1 LVNLIKVGNVSV
13 FVARQAIFNRR
24 QNVVAYE
31 LLFRDSP
38 KNYFPDICEGE
49 ATARLIM
56 ENQLNLGTRHI
67 TSGKKA
73 LINIGPESLELD
85 LCAFLPCQDVVIE
98 LLETIEPNDENY
110 EMCRDLFHRNYK
122 LALDDFVYKPQWD
135 RFLKL
140 VKLIKFDISI
150 TPLSEITPVIKKL
163 QKHKKIKLLA
173 EKLETQEDFELAH
186 KMGFDYFQGYF
197 FAKPTMIKQNDID
210 YNYSLVVAIYAEIM
224 KPSPDIKA
232 IAGLFE
238 LDAALAYKLLRLI
251 NSGVFPIQ
259 SKISSLKQALVYL
272 GHERL
277 KKFVSLIV
285 TAHTA
290 GKKPAELMQVCVV
303 RARFCELIAKK
314 VAKQQSGEAFL
325 TGLFSLLDAILD
337 QPMSLLVEK
346 LPFPDEIKA
355 ALLDEKNTLYYIL
368 NVVKAFETG
377 SWWALEQA
385 VILINLDSKALPDLY
400 QQAVDWA
407 DNYKNNS

>member
-1 LVNLIKVGNVSV
+1 MDLNKVGKVSV

-24 QNVVAYE
+24 QKVVAYE

-38 KNYFPDICEGE
+38 KNFFPDIAEGQ

-98 LLETIEPNDENY
+98 LLESIEPTDTNY
-110 EMCRDLFHRNYK
+110 ELCRELFHSNFN

-140 VKLIKFDISI
+140 VKLIKFDITI
-150 TPLSEITPVIKKL
+150 TPLDEIHPIIKKL
-163 QKHKKIKLLA
+163 KDHKQIKLLA
-173 EKLETQEDFELAH
+173 EKIETQQEYEVAAG
-186 KMGFDYFQGYF
+186 MGFDYFQGYF
-197 FAKPTMIKQNDID
+197 FAKPTMMKHNDID
-210 YNYSLVVAIYAEIM
+210 YNYGLVVAIYAEIM
-224 KPSPDIKA
+224 KPNPDLTA
-232 IAGLFE
+232 IAQLFE

-259 SKISSLKQALVYL
+259 SKIASLKQALVYL
-272 GHERL
+272 GQERL

-314 VAKQQSGEAFL
+314 VAKHQSGEAFL

-346 LPFPDEIKA
+346 LPFQDDIKA
-355 ALLDEKNTLYYIL
+355 ALLEEKNTLYYIL
-368 NVVKAFETG
+368 KVVKAYETG

-385 VILINLDSKALPDLY
+385 VIFLNIQSDILPELY
-400 QQAVDWA
+400 QMSVDWA
-407 DNYKNNS
+407 DSYKNNI

>member
-1 LVNLIKVGNVSV
+1 MSV
-13 FVARQAIFNRR
+13 FVARQAIFNRK

-31 LLFRDSP
+31 LLFRNSAE
-38 KNYFPDICEGE
+38 NFFPNIEEGQ

-67 TSGKKA
+67 TSGKTA
-73 LINIGPESLELD
+73 LINIGPDSLKHN
-85 LCAFLPCQDVVIE
+85 LCDFLPCKDVVIE
-98 LLETIEPNDENY
+98 LLETIEPTDDNY
-110 EMCRDLFHRNYK
+110 QLCRELFHKNYK
-122 LALDDFVYKPQWD
+122 LALDDFVYNEQWE
-135 RFLKL
+135 RFLKFIKL
-140 VKLIKFDISI
+140 VKFDIAQ
-150 TPLSEITPVIKKL
+150 TPLSDIAEIVEKL
-163 QKHKKIKLLA
+163 KQHKKIKILA
-173 EKLETQEDFELAH
+173 EKIETQADYHQAH

-197 FAKPTMIKQNDID
+197 FAKPTMHEQQDID
-210 YNYSLVVAIYAEIM
+210 YNYALVVAIYAQVM
-224 KPSPDIKA
+224 KPSPDIKQISA
-232 IAGLFE
+232 LFE
-238 LDAALAYKLLRLI
+238 ADAALAYKLMRLI

-259 SKISSLKQALVYL
+259 SKISSIKQALVYL

-303 RARFCELIAKK
+303 RARFCELIAKQVSK
-314 VAKQQSGEAFL
+314 SLAGEAFL

-346 LPFPDEIKA
+346 LPFPDDIKA

-368 NVVKAFETG
+368 NVVQAYETG
-377 SWWALEQA
+377 SWWTLEKA
-385 VILINLDSKALPDLY
+385 VILLNVKSDVLPGLY
-400 QQAVDWA
+400 KQAVDWA

>member
-1 LVNLIKVGNVSV
+1 MELNKVGKVSV

-24 QNVVAYE
+24 QKVVAYE

-38 KNYFPDICEGE
+38 KNFFPDIAEGQ

-98 LLETIEPNDENY
+98 LLESIEPTDTNY
-110 EMCRDLFHRNYK
+110 ELCRELFHSNFN

-140 VKLIKFDISI
+140 VKLIKFDITI
-150 TPLSEITPVIKKL
+150 TPLNDIHPIIKKL
-163 QKHKKIKLLA
+163 KDHKQIKLLA
-173 EKLETQEDFELAH
+173 EKIETQEEYEVAAG
-186 KMGFDYFQGYF
+186 MGFDYFQGYF
-197 FAKPTMIKQNDID
+197 FAKPTMMKHNDID
-210 YNYSLVVAIYAEIM
+210 YNYGLVVAIYAEIM
-224 KPSPDIKA
+224 GPNPDLTK
-232 IAGLFE
+232 IAALFE

-259 SKISSLKQALVYL
+259 SKIASLKQALVYL
-272 GHERL
+272 GQERL
-277 KKFVSLIV
+277 KNFVSLIV

-314 VAKQQSGEAFL
+314 VAKHQSGEAFL

-346 LPFPDEIKA
+346 LPFQDDIKA
-355 ALLDEKNTLYYIL
+355 ALLEEKNTLYYIL
-368 NVVKAFETG
+368 KVVKAYETG

-385 VILINLDSKALPDLY
+385 VIFLNIQSDILPELY
-400 QQAVDWA
+400 QKSVDWA
-407 DNYKNNS
+407 DSYKNNI

>member
-1 LVNLIKVGNVSV
+1 MELNKVGKVSV

-24 QNVVAYE
+24 QKVVAYE

-38 KNYFPDICEGE
+38 KNFFPDIAEGQ

-98 LLETIEPNDENY
+98 LLESIEPTDTNY
-110 EMCRDLFHRNYK
+110 ELCRELFHSNFN

-140 VKLIKFDISI
+140 VKLIKFDITI
-150 TPLSEITPVIKKL
+150 TPLDDIHPIIKKL
-163 QKHKKIKLLA
+163 KDHKQIKLLA
-173 EKLETQEDFELAH
+173 EKIETQEEYEVAAG
-186 KMGFDYFQGYF
+186 MGFDYFQGYF
-197 FAKPTMIKQNDID
+197 FAKPTMMKHNDID
-210 YNYSLVVAIYAEIM
+210 YNYGLVVAIYAEIM
-224 KPSPDIKA
+224 GPNPDLTK
-232 IAGLFE
+232 IAALFE

-259 SKISSLKQALVYL
+259 SKIASLKQALVYL
-272 GHERL
+272 GQERL

-314 VAKQQSGEAFL
+314 VAKHQSGEAFL
-325 TGLFSLLDAILD
+325 TGLFSLLNAILD

-346 LPFPDEIKA
+346 LPFQDDIKA
-355 ALLDEKNTLYYIL
+355 ALLEEKNTLYYIL
-368 NVVKAFETG
+368 KVVKAYETG

-385 VILINLDSKALPDLY
+385 VIFLNIQSDILPELY
-400 QQAVDWA
+400 QKSVDWA
-407 DNYKNNS
+407 DSYKNNI

>member
-1 LVNLIKVGNVSV
+1 MSV
-13 FVARQAIFNRR
+13 FVARQAIFNRSKK
-24 QNVVAYE
+24 VVAYE

-38 KNYFPDICEGE
+38 KNYFPDIAEGQ

-73 LINIGPESLELD
+73 LINIGPESLKLD

-98 LLETIEPNDENY
+98 LLESIEPTDDNY
-110 EMCRDLFHRNYK
+110 ELCRGLFHSNYK

-140 VKLIKFDISI
+140 VKLIKFDIAI
-150 TPLSEITPVIKKL
+150 TPLSEIQPIIKKL
-163 QKHKKIKLLA
+163 QAHKQIKILA
-173 EKLETQEDFELAH
+173 EKIETQDDYKLAFD
-186 KMGFDYFQGYF
+186 MGFDYFQGYF

-210 YNYSLVVAIYAEIM
+210 YNYGLVVAIYAEIM
-224 KPSPDIKA
+224 KNSPDIKA
-232 IAGLFE
+232 ISGLFE

-259 SKISSLKQALVYL
+259 SQISSLKQALVYL

-303 RARFCELIAKK
+303 RARFCELLAKK
-314 VAKQQSGEAFL
+314 VNKSQSGEAFL

-346 LPFPDEIKA
+346 LPFPDEIKT
-355 ALLDEKNTLYYIL
+355 ALLGDKNTLYYIL
-368 NVVKAFETG
+368 NVVKAYETG

-385 VILINLDSKALPDLY
+385 VLLLNIDSAILPPLY
-400 QQAVDWA
+400 QQSVDWA
-407 DNYKNNS
+407 DSYKNNI

>member
-1 LVNLIKVGNVSV
+1 MSV
-13 FVARQAIFNRR
+13 FVARQAIFNRSKK
-24 QNVVAYE
+24 VVAYE

-38 KNYFPDICEGE
+38 KNYFPDIAEGQ

-73 LINIGPESLELD
+73 LINIGPESLKLD

-98 LLETIEPNDENY
+98 LLETIEPTDDNY
-110 EMCRDLFHRNYK
+110 ELCRGLFHSNYK

-140 VKLIKFDISI
+140 VKLIKFDIAI
-150 TPLSEITPVIKKL
+150 TPLSEIQPIVTKL
-163 QKHKKIKLLA
+163 QAHKQIKILA
-173 EKLETQEDFELAH
+173 EKIETQEDYELAFD
-186 KMGFDYFQGYF
+186 MGFDYFQGYF

-210 YNYSLVVAIYAEIM
+210 YNYGLVVAIYAEIM
-224 KPSPDIKA
+224 KQSPDIKT
-232 IAGLFE
+232 IASLFE

-259 SKISSLKQALVYL
+259 SQISSLKQALVYL

-303 RARFCELIAKK
+303 RARFCELVAKK
-314 VAKQQSGEAFL
+314 VNKSQSGEAFL

-346 LPFPDEIKA
+346 LPFPDEIKT
-355 ALLDEKNTLYYIL
+355 ALLGDKSTLYYIL
-368 NVVKAFETG
+368 NVVKAYETG

-385 VILINLDSKALPDLY
+385 VLLLNIDSAILPPLY
-400 QQAVDWA
+400 QQSVDWA
-407 DNYKNNS
+407 DSYKNNI

>member
-1 LVNLIKVGNVSV
+1 MSV
-13 FVARQAIFNRR
+13 FVARQAIFNRK

-31 LLFRDSP
+31 LLFRNSAE
-38 KNYFPDICEGE
+38 NFFPNIEEGQ

-67 TSGKKA
+67 TSGKTA
-73 LINIGPESLELD
+73 LINIGPDSLKHN
-85 LCAFLPCQDVVIE
+85 LCDFLPCKDVVIE
-98 LLETIEPNDENY
+98 LLETIEPTDDNY
-110 EMCRDLFHRNYK
+110 QLCRELFHKNYK
-122 LALDDFVYKPQWD
+122 LALDDFVYNEQWE
-135 RFLKL
+135 RFLKFIKL
-140 VKLIKFDISI
+140 VKFDIAQ
-150 TPLSEITPVIKKL
+150 TPLSDIAEIVEKL
-163 QKHKKIKLLA
+163 KQHKKIKILA
-173 EKLETQEDFELAH
+173 EKIETQADYHQAH

-197 FAKPTMIKQNDID
+197 FAKPTMHEQQDID
-210 YNYSLVVAIYAEIM
+210 YNYALVVAIYAQVM
-224 KPSPDIKA
+224 KPSPDIKQISA
-232 IAGLFE
+232 LFE
-238 LDAALAYKLLRLI
+238 ADAALAYKLMRLI

-259 SKISSLKQALVYL
+259 SKISSIKQALVYL

-303 RARFCELIAKK
+303 RARFCELIAKQVSK
-314 VAKQQSGEAFL
+314 SLAGEAFL

-346 LPFPDEIKA
+346 LPFPDDIKA

-368 NVVKAFETG
+368 NVVQAYETG
-377 SWWALEQA
+377 SWWTLEKA
-385 VILINLDSKALPDLY
+385 VILLNVKSDVLPGLY
-400 QQAVDWA
+400 NQAVDWA

>member
-1 LVNLIKVGNVSV
+1 MSV
-13 FVARQAIFNRR
+13 FVARQAIFNRK

-31 LLFRDSP
+31 LLFRNSAE
-38 KNYFPDICEGE
+38 NFFPDIEEGQ

-67 TSGKKA
+67 TSGKTA
-73 LINIGPESLELD
+73 LINIGPDSLKHN
-85 LCAFLPCQDVVIE
+85 LCDFLPCKDVVIE
-98 LLETIEPNDENY
+98 LLETIEPTDDNY
-110 EMCRDLFHRNYK
+110 QLCRELFHKNYK
-122 LALDDFVYKPQWD
+122 LALDDFVYNEQWE
-135 RFLKL
+135 RFLKFIKL
-140 VKLIKFDISI
+140 VKFDIAQ
-150 TPLSEITPVIKKL
+150 TPLSDIAEIVEKL
-163 QKHKKIKLLA
+163 KQHKKIKILA
-173 EKLETQEDFELAH
+173 EKIETQADYHQAH

-197 FAKPTMIKQNDID
+197 FAKPTMHEQQDID
-210 YNYSLVVAIYAEIM
+210 YNYALVVAIYAQVM
-224 KPSPDIKA
+224 KPSPDIKQ
-232 IAGLFE
+232 ISVLFE
-238 LDAALAYKLLRLI
+238 ADAALAYKLMRLI

-259 SKISSLKQALVYL
+259 SKISSIKQALVYL

-303 RARFCELIAKK
+303 RARFCELIAKQVSK
-314 VAKQQSGEAFL
+314 SLAGEAFL

-355 ALLDEKNTLYYIL
+355 ALLNEKNTLYYIL
-368 NVVKAFETG
+368 NVVQAYETG
-377 SWWALEQA
+377 SWWTLEKA
-385 VILINLDSKALPDLY
+385 VILLNVKSDVLPGLY
-400 QQAVDWA
+400 YQAVDWA

>member
-1 LVNLIKVGNVSV
+1 MELNKVGKVSV

-24 QNVVAYE
+24 QKVVAYE

-38 KNYFPDICEGE
+38 KNFFPDIAEGQ

-98 LLETIEPNDENY
+98 LLESIEPTDTNY
-110 EMCRDLFHRNYK
+110 ELCRELFHSNFN

-140 VKLIKFDISI
+140 VKLIKFDITI
-150 TPLSEITPVIKKL
+150 TPLSDIHPIIKKL
-163 QKHKKIKLLA
+163 KDHKQIKLLA
-173 EKLETQEDFELAH
+173 EKIETQEEYEVAAG
-186 KMGFDYFQGYF
+186 MGFDYFQGYF
-197 FAKPTMIKQNDID
+197 FAKPTMMKHNDID
-210 YNYSLVVAIYAEIM
+210 YNYGLVVAIYAEIM
-224 KPSPDIKA
+224 GPNPDLTK
-232 IAGLFE
+232 IAALFE

-259 SKISSLKQALVYL
+259 SKIASLKQALVYL
-272 GHERL
+272 GQERL

-314 VAKQQSGEAFL
+314 VAKHQSGEAFL

-346 LPFPDEIKA
+346 LPFQDEIKA
-355 ALLDEKNTLYYIL
+355 ALLEEKNTLYYIL
-368 NVVKAFETG
+368 KVVKAYETG

-385 VILINLDSKALPDLY
+385 VIFLNIQSDILPELY
-400 QQAVDWA
+400 QKSVDWA
-407 DNYKNNS
+407 DSYKNNI

>member
-1 LVNLIKVGNVSV
+1 MSV
-13 FVARQAIFNRR
+13 FVARQAIFNRSKK
-24 QNVVAYE
+24 VVAYE

-38 KNYFPDICEGE
+38 KNYFPDIAEGQ

-73 LINIGPESLELD
+73 LINIGPESLKLD

-98 LLETIEPNDENY
+98 LLETIEPTDDNY
-110 EMCRDLFHRNYK
+110 ELCRGLFHSNYK

-140 VKLIKFDISI
+140 VKLIKFDIAI
-150 TPLSEITPVIKKL
+150 TPLSEIQPIVTKL
-163 QKHKKIKLLA
+163 QAHKQIKILA
-173 EKLETQEDFELAH
+173 EKIETQEDYELAFD
-186 KMGFDYFQGYF
+186 MGFDYFQGYF

-210 YNYSLVVAIYAEIM
+210 YNYGLVVAIYAEIM
-224 KPSPDIKA
+224 KQSPDIKT
-232 IAGLFE
+232 IASLFE

-259 SKISSLKQALVYL
+259 SQISSLKQALVYL

-303 RARFCELIAKK
+303 RARFCELVAKK
-314 VAKQQSGEAFL
+314 VNKSQSGEAFL

-346 LPFPDEIKA
+346 LPFPDEIKT
-355 ALLDEKNTLYYIL
+355 ALLGDKNTLYYIL
-368 NVVKAFETG
+368 NLVKAYETG

-385 VILINLDSKALPDLY
+385 VLLLNIDSAILPPLY
-400 QQAVDWA
+400 QQSVDWA
-407 DNYKNNS
+407 DSYKNNI

>member
-1 LVNLIKVGNVSV
+1 MSV
-13 FVARQAIFNRR
+13 FVARQAIFNRSKK
-24 QNVVAYE
+24 VVAYE

-38 KNYFPDICEGE
+38 KNYFPDIAEGQ

-73 LINIGPESLELD
+73 LINIGPESLKLD

-98 LLETIEPNDENY
+98 LLETIEPTDDNY
-110 EMCRDLFHRNYK
+110 ELCRGLFHSNYK

-140 VKLIKFDISI
+140 VKLIKFDIAI
-150 TPLSEITPVIKKL
+150 TPLSEIQPIVTKL
-163 QKHKKIKLLA
+163 QAHKQIKILA
-173 EKLETQEDFELAH
+173 EKIETQEDYELAFD
-186 KMGFDYFQGYF
+186 MGFDYFQGYF
-197 FAKPTMIKQNDID
+197 FAKPTMIKQNDVD
-210 YNYSLVVAIYAEIM
+210 YNYGLVVAIYAEIM
-224 KPSPDIKA
+224 KQSPDIKT
-232 IAGLFE
+232 IASLFE

-259 SKISSLKQALVYL
+259 SQISSLKQALVYL

-303 RARFCELIAKK
+303 RARFCELVAKK
-314 VAKQQSGEAFL
+314 VNKSQSGEAFL

-346 LPFPDEIKA
+346 LPFPDEIKT
-355 ALLDEKNTLYYIL
+355 ALLGDKNTLYYIL
-368 NVVKAFETG
+368 NVVKAYETG

-385 VILINLDSKALPDLY
+385 VLLLNIDSAILPPLY
-400 QQAVDWA
+400 QQSVDWA
-407 DNYKNNS
+407 DSYKNNI

>member
-1 LVNLIKVGNVSV
+1 MELNKVGKVSV

-24 QNVVAYE
+24 QKVVAYE

-38 KNYFPDICEGE
+38 KNFFPDIAEGQ
-49 ATARLIM
+49 ATARFIM
-56 ENQLNLGTRHI
+56 ENHLNLGTRHI

-98 LLETIEPNDENY
+98 LLESIEPTDTNY
-110 EMCRDLFHRNYK
+110 ELCRELFHSNFN

-140 VKLIKFDISI
+140 VKLIKFDITI
-150 TPLSEITPVIKKL
+150 TPLNDIHPIIKKL
-163 QKHKKIKLLA
+163 KDHKQIKLLA
-173 EKLETQEDFELAH
+173 EKIETQEEYEVAAG
-186 KMGFDYFQGYF
+186 MGFDYFQGYF
-197 FAKPTMIKQNDID
+197 FAKPTMMKHNDID
-210 YNYSLVVAIYAEIM
+210 YNYGLVVAIYAEIM
-224 KPSPDIKA
+224 GPNPDLTK
-232 IAGLFE
+232 IAALFE

-259 SKISSLKQALVYL
+259 SKIASLKQALVYL
-272 GHERL
+272 GQERL

-314 VAKQQSGEAFL
+314 VAKHQSGEAFL

-346 LPFPDEIKA
+346 LPFQDDIKA
-355 ALLDEKNTLYYIL
+355 ALLEEKNTLYYIL
-368 NVVKAFETG
+368 KVVKAYETG

-385 VILINLDSKALPDLY
+385 VIFLNIQSDILPELY
-400 QQAVDWA
+400 QKSVDWA
-407 DNYKNNS
+407 DSYKNNI

>member
-1 LVNLIKVGNVSV
+1 MSV
-13 FVARQAIFNRR
+13 FVARQAIFNRSKK
-24 QNVVAYE
+24 VVAYE

-38 KNYFPDICEGE
+38 KNYFPDIAEGQ

-73 LINIGPESLELD
+73 LINIGPESLKLD

-98 LLETIEPNDENY
+98 LLETIEPTDDNY
-110 EMCRDLFHRNYK
+110 ELCRGLFHSNYK

-140 VKLIKFDISI
+140 VKLIKFDIAI
-150 TPLSEITPVIKKL
+150 TPLSEIQPIVTKL
-163 QKHKKIKLLA
+163 QAHKQIKILA
-173 EKLETQEDFELAH
+173 EKIETQEDYELAFD
-186 KMGFDYFQGYF
+186 MGFDYFQGYF

-210 YNYSLVVAIYAEIM
+210 YNYGLVVAIYAEIM
-224 KPSPDIKA
+224 KQSPDIKT
-232 IAGLFE
+232 IASLFK

-259 SKISSLKQALVYL
+259 SQISSLKQALVYL

-303 RARFCELIAKK
+303 RARFCELVAKK
-314 VAKQQSGEAFL
+314 VNKSQSGEAFL

-346 LPFPDEIKA
+346 LPFPDEIKT
-355 ALLDEKNTLYYIL
+355 ALLGDKNTLYYIL
-368 NVVKAFETG
+368 NVVKAYETG

-385 VILINLDSKALPDLY
+385 VLLLNIDSAILPPLY
-400 QQAVDWA
+400 QQSVDWA
-407 DNYKNNS
+407 DSYKNNI

>member
-1 LVNLIKVGNVSV
+1 MSV

-38 KNYFPDICEGE
+38 KNYFPGIAEGK

-73 LINIGPESLELD
+73 LINIGPESLKLD

-98 LLETIEPNDENY
+98 LLETIEPNDANY
-110 EMCRDLFHRNYK
+110 ELCRELFHSNYK

-140 VKLIKFDISI
+140 VKLVKFDITI
-150 TPLSEITPVIKKL
+150 TPLSEIIPIVQKL
-163 QKHKKIKLLA
+163 QKYKKIKLLA
-173 EKLETQEDFELAH
+173 EKLETKEDFKLAYE
-186 KMGFDYFQGYF
+186 MGFDYFQGYF
-197 FAKPTMIKQNDID
+197 FARPTMIKQTDIN
-210 YNYSLVVAIYAEIM
+210 YNYGLVVAIYTEIM
-224 KPSPDIKA
+224 KQNPDLKVV
-232 IAGLFE
+232 AGLFE

-259 SKISSLKQALVYL
+259 NNIPSLKQALVYL

-290 GKKPAELMQVCVV
+290 DKKPAELMQLCVV
-303 RARFCELIAKK
+303 RARFCELIAKQI
-314 VAKQQSGEAFL
+314 AKPQVGEAFL

-337 QPMSLLVEK
+337 QPMSFLVEK
-346 LPFPDEIKA
+346 LPFPDDIKA

-368 NVVKAFETG
+368 NIVKAYETG

-385 VILINLDSKALPDLY
+385 VILINLDSKVLPNLY

-407 DNYKNNS
+407 DNYKNKS

>member
-1 LVNLIKVGNVSV
+1 MSV
-13 FVARQAIFNRR
+13 FVARQAIFNRK

-31 LLFRDSP
+31 LLFRNSAE
-38 KNYFPDICEGE
+38 NFFPDIEEGQ

-67 TSGKKA
+67 TSGKTA
-73 LINIGPESLELD
+73 LINIGPDSLKHN
-85 LCAFLPCQDVVIE
+85 LCDFLPCKDVVIE
-98 LLETIEPNDENY
+98 LLETIEPTDDNY
-110 EMCRDLFHRNYK
+110 QLCRELFHKNYK
-122 LALDDFVYKPQWD
+122 LALDDFVYNEQWE
-135 RFLKL
+135 RFLKFIKL
-140 VKLIKFDISI
+140 VKFDIAQ
-150 TPLSEITPVIKKL
+150 TPLSDIAEIVEKL
-163 QKHKKIKLLA
+163 KQHKKIKILA
-173 EKLETQEDFELAH
+173 EKIETQADYHQAH

-197 FAKPTMIKQNDID
+197 FAKPTMHEQQDID
-210 YNYSLVVAIYAEIM
+210 YNYALVVAIYAQVM
-224 KPSPDIKA
+224 KPSPDIKQISA
-232 IAGLFE
+232 LFE
-238 LDAALAYKLLRLI
+238 ADAALAYKLMRLI

-259 SKISSLKQALVYL
+259 SKISSIKQALVYL

-303 RARFCELIAKK
+303 RARFCELIAKQVSK
-314 VAKQQSGEAFL
+314 SLAGEAFL

-355 ALLDEKNTLYYIL
+355 ALLNEKNTLYYIL
-368 NVVKAFETG
+368 NVVQAYETG
-377 SWWALEQA
+377 SWWTLEKA
-385 VILINLDSKALPDLY
+385 VILLNVKSDVLPGLY
-400 QQAVDWA
+400 NQAVDWA

>member
-1 LVNLIKVGNVSV
+1 MELNKVGKVSV

-24 QNVVAYE
+24 QKVVAYE

-38 KNYFPDICEGE
+38 KNFFPDIAEGQ

-98 LLETIEPNDENY
+98 LLESIEPTDTNY
-110 EMCRDLFHRNYK
+110 ELCRELFHSNFN

-140 VKLIKFDISI
+140 VKLIKFDITI
-150 TPLSEITPVIKKL
+150 TPLNDIHPIIKKL
-163 QKHKKIKLLA
+163 KDHKQIKLLA
-173 EKLETQEDFELAH
+173 EKIETQEEYEVAAG
-186 KMGFDYFQGYF
+186 MGFDYFQGYF
-197 FAKPTMIKQNDID
+197 FAKPTMMKHNDID
-210 YNYSLVVAIYAEIM
+210 YNYGLVVAIYAEIM
-224 KPSPDIKA
+224 GPNPDLTK
-232 IAGLFE
+232 IAALFE

-259 SKISSLKQALVYL
+259 SKIASLKQALVYL
-272 GHERL
+272 GQERL

-290 GKKPAELMQVCVV
+290 GKKPAEIMQVCVV

-314 VAKQQSGEAFL
+314 VAKHQSGEAFL

-346 LPFPDEIKA
+346 LPFQDEIKA
-355 ALLDEKNTLYYIL
+355 ALLEEKNTLYYIL
-368 NVVKAFETG
+368 KVVKAYETG
-377 SWWALEQA
+377 SWWTLEQA
-385 VILINLDSKALPDLY
+385 VIFLNIQSDILPELY
-400 QQAVDWA
+400 QKSVDWA
-407 DNYKNNS
+407 DSYKNNI

>member
-1 LVNLIKVGNVSV
+1 MSV

-24 QNVVAYE
+24 QKVVAYE

-38 KNYFPDICEGE
+38 KNFFPDIAEGQ

-98 LLETIEPNDENY
+98 LLESIEPTDTNY
-110 EMCRDLFHRNYK
+110 ELCRELFHSNFN

-140 VKLIKFDISI
+140 VKLIKFDITI
-150 TPLSEITPVIKKL
+150 TPLDDIHPIIKKL
-163 QKHKKIKLLA
+163 KDHKQIKLLA
-173 EKLETQEDFELAH
+173 EKIETQEEYEVAAG
-186 KMGFDYFQGYF
+186 MGFDYFQGYF
-197 FAKPTMIKQNDID
+197 FAKPTMMKHNDID
-210 YNYSLVVAIYAEIM
+210 YNYGLVVAIYAEIM
-224 KPSPDIKA
+224 SLNPDLTK
-232 IAGLFE
+232 IAALFE

-259 SKISSLKQALVYL
+259 SKIASLKQALVYL
-272 GHERL
+272 GQERL

-314 VAKQQSGEAFL
+314 VAKHQSGEAFL

-346 LPFPDEIKA
+346 LPFQDDIKA
-355 ALLDEKNTLYYIL
+355 ALLEEKNTLYYIL
-368 NVVKAFETG
+368 KVVKAYETG

-385 VILINLDSKALPDLY
+385 VIFLNIQSDILPELY
-400 QQAVDWA
+400 QKSVDWA
-407 DNYKNNS
+407 DSYKNNI

>member
-1 LVNLIKVGNVSV
+1 MELNKVGKVSV

-24 QNVVAYE
+24 QKVVAYE

-38 KNYFPDICEGE
+38 KNFFPDIAEGQ

-98 LLETIEPNDENY
+98 LLESIEPTDTNY
-110 EMCRDLFHRNYK
+110 ELCRELFHSNFN

-140 VKLIKFDISI
+140 VKLIKFDITI
-150 TPLSEITPVIKKL
+150 TPLDDIHPIIKKL
-163 QKHKKIKLLA
+163 KDHKQIKLLA
-173 EKLETQEDFELAH
+173 EKIETQEEYEVAAG
-186 KMGFDYFQGYF
+186 MGFDYFQGYF
-197 FAKPTMIKQNDID
+197 FAKPTMMKHNDID
-210 YNYSLVVAIYAEIM
+210 YNYGLVVAIYAEIM
-224 KPSPDIKA
+224 GPNPDLTK
-232 IAGLFE
+232 IAALFE

-259 SKISSLKQALVYL
+259 SKIASLKQALVYL
-272 GHERL
+272 GQERL

-314 VAKQQSGEAFL
+314 VAKHQSGEAFL

-346 LPFPDEIKA
+346 LPFQDDIKA
-355 ALLDEKNTLYYIL
+355 ALLEEKNTLYYIFK
-368 NVVKAFETG
+368 VVKAYETG

-385 VILINLDSKALPDLY
+385 VIFLNIQSDILPELY
-400 QQAVDWA
+400 QKSVDWA
-407 DNYKNNS
+407 DSYKNNI

>member
-1 LVNLIKVGNVSV
+1 MSV
-13 FVARQAIFNRR
+13 FVARQAIFNRSKK
-24 QNVVAYE
+24 VVAYE

-38 KNYFPDICEGE
+38 KNYFPDIAEGQ

-73 LINIGPESLELD
+73 LINIGPESLKLD

-98 LLETIEPNDENY
+98 LLETIEPTDDNY
-110 EMCRDLFHRNYK
+110 ELCRGLFHSNYK

-140 VKLIKFDISI
+140 VKLIKFDIAI
-150 TPLSEITPVIKKL
+150 TPLSEIQPIVTKL
-163 QKHKKIKLLA
+163 QSHKQIKILA
-173 EKLETQEDFELAH
+173 EKIETQEDYELAFD
-186 KMGFDYFQGYF
+186 MGFDYFQGYF

-210 YNYSLVVAIYAEIM
+210 YNYGLVVAIYAEIM
-224 KPSPDIKA
+224 KQSPDIKT
-232 IAGLFE
+232 IASLFE

-259 SKISSLKQALVYL
+259 SQISSLKQALVYL

-303 RARFCELIAKK
+303 RARFCELVAKK
-314 VAKQQSGEAFL
+314 VNKSQSGEAFL

-346 LPFPDEIKA
+346 LPFPDEIKT
-355 ALLDEKNTLYYIL
+355 ALLGDKNTLYYIL
-368 NVVKAFETG
+368 NVVKAYETG

-385 VILINLDSKALPDLY
+385 VLLLNIDSAILPPLY
-400 QQAVDWA
+400 QQSVDWA
-407 DNYKNNS
+407 DSYKNNI

>member
-1 LVNLIKVGNVSV
+1 MSV

-24 QNVVAYE
+24 QKVVAYE

-38 KNYFPDICEGE
+38 KNFFPDIAEGQ

-98 LLETIEPNDENY
+98 LLESIEPTDTNY
-110 EMCRDLFHRNYK
+110 ELCRELFHSNFN

-140 VKLIKFDISI
+140 VKLIKFDITI
-150 TPLSEITPVIKKL
+150 TPLNDIHPIIKKL
-163 QKHKKIKLLA
+163 KDHKQIKLLA
-173 EKLETQEDFELAH
+173 EKIETQEEYEVAAG
-186 KMGFDYFQGYF
+186 MGFDYFQGYF
-197 FAKPTMIKQNDID
+197 FAKPTMMKHNDID
-210 YNYSLVVAIYAEIM
+210 YNYGLVVAIYAEIM
-224 KPSPDIKA
+224 GPNPDLTK
-232 IAGLFE
+232 IAALFE

-259 SKISSLKQALVYL
+259 SKIASLKQALVYL
-272 GHERL
+272 GQERL

-314 VAKQQSGEAFL
+314 VAKHQSGEAFL

-346 LPFPDEIKA
+346 LPFQDEIKA
-355 ALLDEKNTLYYIL
+355 ALLEEKNTLYYIL
-368 NVVKAFETG
+368 KVVKAYETG
-377 SWWALEQA
+377 SWWTLEQA
-385 VILINLDSKALPDLY
+385 VIFLNIQSDILPELY
-400 QQAVDWA
+400 QKSVDWA
-407 DNYKNNS
+407 DSYKNNI

>member
-1 LVNLIKVGNVSV
+1 MSV
-13 FVARQAIFNRR
+13 FVARQAIFNRSKK
-24 QNVVAYE
+24 VVAYE

-38 KNYFPDICEGE
+38 KNYFPDIAEGQ

-73 LINIGPESLELD
+73 LINIGPESLKLD

-98 LLETIEPNDENY
+98 LLETIEPTDDNY
-110 EMCRDLFHRNYK
+110 ELCRGLFHSNYK

-140 VKLIKFDISI
+140 VKLIKFDIAI
-150 TPLSEITPVIKKL
+150 TPLSEIQPIVTKL
-163 QKHKKIKLLA
+163 QAHKQIKILA
-173 EKLETQEDFELAH
+173 EKIETQEDYELALD
-186 KMGFDYFQGYF
+186 MGFDYFQGYF
-197 FAKPTMIKQNDID
+197 FAKPTMIKQNDVD
-210 YNYSLVVAIYAEIM
+210 YNYGLVVAIYAEIM
-224 KPSPDIKA
+224 KQSPDIKT
-232 IAGLFE
+232 IASLFE

-251 NSGVFPIQ
+251 NSGVLPIQ
-259 SKISSLKQALVYL
+259 SQISSLKQALVYL

-285 TAHTA
+285 TAHTT

-303 RARFCELIAKK
+303 RARFCELVAKK
-314 VAKQQSGEAFL
+314 VNKSQSGEAFL

-346 LPFPDEIKA
+346 LPFPDEIKT
-355 ALLDEKNTLYYIL
+355 ALLGDKNTLYYIL
-368 NVVKAFETG
+368 NVVKAYETG

-385 VILINLDSKALPDLY
+385 VLLLNIDSAILPPLY
-400 QQAVDWA
+400 QQSVDWA
-407 DNYKNNS
+407 DSYKNNI

>member
-1 LVNLIKVGNVSV
+1 MSV
-13 FVARQAIFNRR
+13 FVARQAIFNRSKK
-24 QNVVAYE
+24 VVAYE

-38 KNYFPDICEGE
+38 KNYFPDIADGH

-73 LINIGPESLELD
+73 LINIGPESLKLD

-98 LLETIEPNDENY
+98 LLETIEPTDDNY
-110 EMCRDLFHRNYK
+110 ELCRGLFHSNYK

-140 VKLIKFDISI
+140 VKLIKFDIAI
-150 TPLSEITPVIKKL
+150 TPLSEIQPIVTKL
-163 QKHKKIKLLA
+163 QAHKQIKILA
-173 EKLETQEDFELAH
+173 EKIETQEDYELAFD
-186 KMGFDYFQGYF
+186 MGFDYFQGYF

-210 YNYSLVVAIYAEIM
+210 YNYGLVVAIYAEIM
-224 KPSPDIKA
+224 KQSPDIKT
-232 IAGLFE
+232 IASLFE

-259 SKISSLKQALVYL
+259 SQISSLKQALVYL

-303 RARFCELIAKK
+303 RARFCELLAKK
-314 VAKQQSGEAFL
+314 VNKSQSGEAFL

-346 LPFPDEIKA
+346 LPFPDEIKT
-355 ALLDEKNTLYYIL
+355 ALLGNKNTLYYIL
-368 NVVKAFETG
+368 NVVKAYETG

-385 VILINLDSKALPDLY
+385 VLLLNIDSAILPPLY
-400 QQAVDWA
+400 QQSVDWA
-407 DNYKNNS
+407 DSYKNNI

>member
-1 LVNLIKVGNVSV
+1 MSV
-13 FVARQAIFNRR
+13 FVARQVIFNRSKK
-24 QNVVAYE
+24 VVAYE

-38 KNYFPDICEGE
+38 KNYFPDIAEGQ

-73 LINIGPESLELD
+73 LINIGPESLKLD

-98 LLETIEPNDENY
+98 LLETIEPTDDNY
-110 EMCRDLFHRNYK
+110 ELCRGLFHSNYK

-140 VKLIKFDISI
+140 VKLIKFDIAI
-150 TPLSEITPVIKKL
+150 TPLSEIQPIVTKL
-163 QKHKKIKLLA
+163 QAHKQIKILA
-173 EKLETQEDFELAH
+173 EKIETQEDYELALD
-186 KMGFDYFQGYF
+186 MGFDYFQGYF
-197 FAKPTMIKQNDID
+197 FAKPTMIKQNDVD
-210 YNYSLVVAIYAEIM
+210 YNYGLVVAIYAEIM
-224 KPSPDIKA
+224 KQSPDIKT
-232 IAGLFE
+232 IASLFE

-259 SKISSLKQALVYL
+259 SQISSLKQALVYL

-285 TAHTA
+285 TAHTT

-303 RARFCELIAKK
+303 RARFCELVAKK
-314 VAKQQSGEAFL
+314 VNKSQSGEAFL

-346 LPFPDEIKA
+346 LPFPDEIKT
-355 ALLDEKNTLYYIL
+355 ALLGDKNTLYYIL
-368 NVVKAFETG
+368 NVVKAYETG

-385 VILINLDSKALPDLY
+385 VLLLNIDSAILPPLY
-400 QQAVDWA
+400 QQSVDWA
-407 DNYKNNS
+407 DSYKNNI

>member
-1 LVNLIKVGNVSV
+1 MELNKVGKVSV

-24 QNVVAYE
+24 QKVVAYE

-38 KNYFPDICEGE
+38 KNFFPDIAEGQ

-98 LLETIEPNDENY
+98 LLESIEPTDTNY
-110 EMCRDLFHRNYK
+110 ELCRELFHSNFN

-140 VKLIKFDISI
+140 VKLIKFDITI
-150 TPLSEITPVIKKL
+150 TPLNDIHPIIKKL
-163 QKHKKIKLLA
+163 KDHKQIKLLA
-173 EKLETQEDFELAH
+173 EKIETQEEYEVAAG
-186 KMGFDYFQGYF
+186 MGFDYFQGYF
-197 FAKPTMIKQNDID
+197 FAKPTMMKHNDID
-210 YNYSLVVAIYAEIM
+210 YNYGLVVAIYAEIM
-224 KPSPDIKA
+224 GPNPDLTK
-232 IAGLFE
+232 IAALFE

-259 SKISSLKQALVYL
+259 SKIASLKQALVYL
-272 GHERL
+272 GQERL

-314 VAKQQSGEAFL
+314 VAKHQSGEAFL

-346 LPFPDEIKA
+346 LPFPDDIKA
-355 ALLDEKNTLYYIL
+355 ALLNEKNTLYYICL
-368 NVVKAFETG
+368 
-377 SWWALEQA
+377 
-385 VILINLDSKALPDLY
+385 LY
-400 QQAVDWA
+400 TSPSPRD
-407 DNYKNNS
+407 

>member
-1 LVNLIKVGNVSV
+1 MSV
-13 FVARQAIFNRR
+13 FVARQAIFNRSKK
-24 QNVVAYE
+24 VVAYE

-38 KNYFPDICEGE
+38 KNYFPDIAEGQ
-49 ATARLIM
+49 ATARLIV

-73 LINIGPESLELD
+73 LINIGPESLKLD

-98 LLETIEPNDENY
+98 LLETIEPTDDNY
-110 EMCRDLFHRNYK
+110 ELCRGLFHSNYK

-140 VKLIKFDISI
+140 VKLIKFDIAI
-150 TPLSEITPVIKKL
+150 TPLSEIQPIVTKL
-163 QKHKKIKLLA
+163 QAHKQIKLLA
-173 EKLETQEDFELAH
+173 EKIETQEDYELAFD
-186 KMGFDYFQGYF
+186 MGFDYFQGYF

-210 YNYSLVVAIYAEIM
+210 YNYGLVVAIYAEIM
-224 KPSPDIKA
+224 KQSPDIKT
-232 IAGLFE
+232 IASLFE

-259 SKISSLKQALVYL
+259 SQISSLKQALVYL

-303 RARFCELIAKK
+303 RARFCELVAKK
-314 VAKQQSGEAFL
+314 VNKSQSGEAFL

-337 QPMSLLVEK
+337 QQMSLLVEK
-346 LPFPDEIKA
+346 LPFPDEIKT
-355 ALLDEKNTLYYIL
+355 ALLGDKNTLYYIL
-368 NVVKAFETG
+368 NVVKAYETG
-377 SWWALEQA
+377 SWWELEQA
-385 VILINLDSKALPDLY
+385 VLLLNIDSAILPPLY
-400 QQAVDWA
+400 QQSVDWA
-407 DNYKNNS
+407 DSYKNNI